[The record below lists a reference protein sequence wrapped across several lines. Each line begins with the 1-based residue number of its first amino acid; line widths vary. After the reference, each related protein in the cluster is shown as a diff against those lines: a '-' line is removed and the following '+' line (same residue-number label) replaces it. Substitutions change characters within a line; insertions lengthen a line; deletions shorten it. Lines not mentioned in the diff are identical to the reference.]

1 VYTKYIP
8 LQTQRACRYFC
19 PRQLQPVRL
28 LIIRWALT
36 CHSFLVLRAPD
47 YMPDKKSSTEIQS
60 GRADRPKSDYDFTK
74 QVGHLLRKAY
84 QAHIAI
90 FQQMCADPQL
100 TSSQLAV
107 LATLRDRGASSLT
120 EIGNA
125 IVMDP
130 ATTRGI
136 VERLKERKLISV
148 LGDKNDG
155 RRVIADLT
163 ENGRQLLAKVIP
175 SALAI
180 SEQTMGTLNSAERV
194 ALLYLLNKISGSQ
207 AAATKTYAE
216 ARGAGGP
223 KKIMSRQE

>member
-1 VYTKYIP
+1 
-8 LQTQRACRYFC
+8 
-19 PRQLQPVRL
+19 
-28 LIIRWALT
+28 
-36 CHSFLVLRAPD
+36 
-47 YMPDKKSSTEIQS
+47 
-60 GRADRPKSDYDFTK
+60 
-74 QVGHLLRKAY
+74 
-84 QAHIAI
+84 
-90 FQQMCADPQL
+90 
-100 TSSQLAV
+100 
-107 LATLRDRGASSLT
+107 
-120 EIGNA
+120 
-125 IVMDP
+125 MDP

-216 ARGAGGP
+216 ARRAGGP
-223 KKIMSRQE
+223 KKIMSR

>member
-1 VYTKYIP
+1 MPHTK
-8 LQTQRACRYFC
+8 ASDS
-19 PRQLQPVRL
+19 
-28 LIIRWALT
+28 IR
-36 CHSFLVLRAPD
+36 
-47 YMPDKKSSTEIQS
+47 S
-60 GRADRPKSDYDFTK
+60 GRSDEPNSGYDFTK

-107 LATLRDRGASSLT
+107 LATLRDKGASSLT

-148 LGDKNDG
+148 LADKNDG
-155 RRVIADLT
+155 RRVIAELT
-163 ENGRQLLAKVIP
+163 ENGRRLFSKVIP

-180 SEQTMGTLNSAERV
+180 SEQTMHTLNSVERV
-194 ALLYLLNKISGSQ
+194 ALLYLLNKISASP
-207 AAATKTYAE
+207 ATKKHAE
-216 ARGAGGP
+216 VRRVAGS
-223 KKIMSRQE
+223 KKSASRQVRRLRR

>member
-1 VYTKYIP
+1 MPHTK
-8 LQTQRACRYFC
+8 ASD
-19 PRQLQPVRL
+19 V
-28 LIIRWALT
+28 IR
-36 CHSFLVLRAPD
+36 
-47 YMPDKKSSTEIQS
+47 S
-60 GRADRPKSDYDFTK
+60 GRSDAPNSGYDFTK

-107 LATLRDRGASSLT
+107 LATLRDKGPSSLT

-155 RRVIADLT
+155 RRVIAELT
-163 ENGRQLLAKVIP
+163 ENGRRLLAKVIP

-180 SEQTMGTLNSAERV
+180 SEQTMQTLNSVERV
-194 ALLYLLNKISGSQ
+194 ALLYLLNKISASPAG
-207 AAATKTYAE
+207 TKTYAE
-216 ARGAGGP
+216 ARRAAGS
-223 KKIMSRQE
+223 KKSASRQVRGLRG

>member
-1 VYTKYIP
+1 
-8 LQTQRACRYFC
+8 
-19 PRQLQPVRL
+19 
-28 LIIRWALT
+28 
-36 CHSFLVLRAPD
+36 
-47 YMPDKKSSTEIQS
+47 MPHRKSSDGIRS
-60 GRADRPKSDYDFTK
+60 ARSDRPNSDYDFTK

-107 LATLRDRGASSLT
+107 LATLRDKGASSLT
-120 EIGNA
+120 EIGSA

-155 RRVIADLT
+155 RRVIAELT
-163 ENGRQLLAKVIP
+163 ESGRRLLAKVIP

-180 SEQTMGTLNSAERV
+180 SEQTMQTLNSVERV
-194 ALLYLLNKISGSQ
+194 ALLYLLNKISAGL
-207 AAATKTYAE
+207 AGAKTYAE
-216 ARGAGGP
+216 ARRG
-223 KKIMSRQE
+223 SRSKRSSTRQG

>member
-1 VYTKYIP
+1 
-8 LQTQRACRYFC
+8 
-19 PRQLQPVRL
+19 
-28 LIIRWALT
+28 
-36 CHSFLVLRAPD
+36 
-47 YMPDKKSSTEIQS
+47 
-60 GRADRPKSDYDFTK
+60 
-74 QVGHLLRKAY
+74 
-84 QAHIAI
+84 
-90 FQQMCADPQL
+90 
-100 TSSQLAV
+100 
-107 LATLRDRGASSLT
+107 
-120 EIGNA
+120 
-125 IVMDP
+125 MDP

-148 LGDKNDG
+148 LGDKNDD

-216 ARGAGGP
+216 ARRAGGP
-223 KKIMSRQE
+223 KKSCRDRSSLRATRSSEDVMLIVRASLPFALRPELPTRLRAAR